1 MYGSI
6 GELMAADPSFAI
18 PGVVPSR
25 REPVLP
31 TEDPDPVFRRLIRD
45 VPNEPIRTR
54 PGGASLFPLAQSDM
68 QEKLQ
73 PALPPVRKAAEEM
86 LEGYIAQLAPSMVRN
101 ITSPSDIPYI
111 TTPIQ
116 KKTNRLL
123 MERLGGQLTPEEMGG
138 FVYGNYPGF
147 SGI

>member
-6 GELMAADPSFAI
+6 GELMANMPDFERMKVRGGASPFRLPAI
-18 PGVVPSR
+18 PG
-25 REPVLP
+25 E
-31 TEDPDPVFRRLIRD
+31 ERLT
-45 VPNEPIRTR
+45 PE
-54 PGGASLFPLAQSDM
+54 M
-68 QEKLQ
+68 QEKMQ

-101 ITSPSDIPYI
+101 ITTPSDIPYI

-116 KKTNRLL
+116 EKTNSLL

>member
-6 GELMAADPSFAI
+6 RELMANQPDFNRMKIRGGESPFKQPVM
-18 PGVVPSR
+18 PG
-25 REPVLP
+25 E
-31 TEDPDPVFRRLIRD
+31 ERLT
-45 VPNEPIRTR
+45 P
-54 PGGASLFPLAQSDM
+54 DM
-68 QEKLQ
+68 QEKMQ

-101 ITSPSDIPYI
+101 ITTPSDIPYI

-116 KKTNRLL
+116 EKTNRLL

>member
-6 GELMAADPSFAI
+6 RELMLANQPNFDRMKIRGGDSPFI
-18 PGVVPSR
+18 RPVMPG
-25 REPVLP
+25 E
-31 TEDPDPVFRRLIRD
+31 ERLT
-45 VPNEPIRTR
+45 PE
-54 PGGASLFPLAQSDM
+54 M
-68 QEKLQ
+68 QEKMQ

-101 ITSPSDIPYI
+101 ITTPSDIPYI

-116 KKTNRLL
+116 EKTNSLL

>member
-6 GELMAADPSFAI
+6 RELMANQPDFNRMKIRGGESPFKQPVM
-18 PGVVPSR
+18 PG
-25 REPVLP
+25 E
-31 TEDPDPVFRRLIRD
+31 ERLT
-45 VPNEPIRTR
+45 P
-54 PGGASLFPLAQSDM
+54 DM
-68 QEKLQ
+68 QEKMQ

-101 ITSPSDIPYI
+101 ITTPSDIPYI

-116 KKTNRLL
+116 EKTNSLL
-123 MERLGGQLTPEEMGG
+123 MERLGGKLTPEEMGG

>member
-6 GELMAADPSFAI
+6 RELMANQPDFNRMKIRGGESPFRQPVM
-18 PGVVPSR
+18 PG
-25 REPVLP
+25 E
-31 TEDPDPVFRRLIRD
+31 ERLT
-45 VPNEPIRTR
+45 P
-54 PGGASLFPLAQSDM
+54 DM
-68 QEKLQ
+68 QEKMQ

-101 ITSPSDIPYI
+101 ITTPSDIPYI

-116 KKTNRLL
+116 EKTNSLL
-123 MERLGGQLTPEEMGG
+123 MERLGGKLTPEEMGG